1 MSEEKQE
8 RPPIVSIK
16 MVPAGVELVIAA
28 LRKLPH
34 EQVDGLVQEI
44 AGQYGYQMQQL
55 QAAAEKAKADAVK
68 GQEQK
73 NLVKQ
78 VAAPAAPA
86 KKATKKAV
94 KK

>member
-1 MSEEKQE
+1 
-8 RPPIVSIK
+8 

-55 QAAAEKAKADAVK
+55 QAAAAKTQTPK
-68 GQEQK
+68 K
-73 NLVKQ
+73 
-78 VAAPAAPA
+78 AAPAAPT
-86 KKATKKAV
+86 KKKAV

>member
-1 MSEEKQE
+1 MSEEKQPQ
-8 RPPIVSIK
+8 PPILSIK
-16 MVPAGVELVIAA
+16 MVPAGVELVVAA

-55 QAAAEKAKADAVK
+55 QIAAEKAAAKDP
-68 GQEQK
+68 
-73 NLVKQ
+73 
-78 VAAPAAPA
+78 AAPAAPA
-86 KKATKKAV
+86 KKAVKKAV

>member
-8 RPPIVSIK
+8 RPPILSIK
-16 MVPAGVELVIAA
+16 MVPAGAELVIAA

-55 QAAAEKAKADAVK
+55 QAAAEKAQANKP
-68 GQEQK
+68 
-73 NLVKQ
+73 
-78 VAAPAAPA
+78 AAPAAP
-86 KKATKKAV
+86 TKKAV
-94 KK
+94 KKVVKK

>member
-8 RPPIVSIK
+8 RPPILSIK

-55 QAAAEKAKADAVK
+55 QLAAEKAAAKAP
-68 GQEQK
+68 
-73 NLVKQ
+73 
-78 VAAPAAPA
+78 AAPAAPA
-86 KKATKKAV
+86 KKAV
-94 KK
+94 KKVIKK

>member
-55 QAAAEKAKADAVK
+55 QAAANKAAPK
-68 GQEQK
+68 
-73 NLVKQ
+73 
-78 VAAPAAPA
+78 APAAPKTPA
-86 KKATKKAV
+86 APTKKAV
-94 KK
+94 KKVIKK

>member
-8 RPPIVSIK
+8 RPPILSIK

-55 QAAAEKAKADAVK
+55 EIAAKKAP
-68 GQEQK
+68 
-73 NLVKQ
+73 
-78 VAAPAAPA
+78 AAPAAPA
-86 KKATKKAV
+86 KKAV
-94 KK
+94 KKVIKK

>member
-1 MSEEKQE
+1 MSEDIQE

-44 AGQYGYQMQQL
+44 AGQFGYQMQQL
-55 QAAAEKAKADAVK
+55 QAAAEKAKATK
-68 GQEQK
+68 P
-73 NLVKQ
+73 
-78 VAAPAAPA
+78 AAPAAPA